1 MKIRFFT
8 KPVLFCQAA
17 SDLPNTLRSEKFW
30 SRILTESL
38 IQLLIVGVAWGLF
51 FMLVDFLGEHL
62 ISVFSVTLF
71 ISSIGALV
79 YPLYSIIRRGYTLSF
94 DNSSIV
100 VKNVFGIRTKLFRID
115 STKIL
120 KNSLLPADHGLTEFD
135 NYVFESRGRSIC
147 IICES
152 EKDQRLISSFLSGE
166 FNALA
171 IYNASNTKEVKSNE
185 TKVSQISR
193 KGKLSLFEDF
203 SKYKLWFII
212 GLIVLLIGVLVD
224 YRIAT
229 KSDIGLNLIAE
240 MLGASGNF
248 FIGRK
253 LARKFMIKKFPKM
266 KRYADQ
272 LNTKIVFLLALIP
285 VGTSNITGYIAG
297 ISKMRFKRYLGTW
310 MLGITL
316 LNTSI
321 ALLGYSARIQS
332 VKLTVII
339 IVIGLIS
346 MYGIYQIIKKWE

>member
-1 MKIRFFT
+1 MKTLYSNLTAKAFSWRKIIVYVF
-8 KPVLFCQAA
+8 VLGGLLLFLY
-17 SDLPNTLRSEKFW
+17 SRNSISVERTLS
-30 SRILTESL
+30 
-38 IQLLIVGVAWGLF
+38 Q
-51 FMLVDFLGEHL
+51 EHL
-62 ISVFSVTLF
+62 MEIIQSAGIFSWLVYLLLVTLSVLSP
-71 ISSIGALV
+71 ITSSV
-79 YPLYSIIRRGYTLSF
+79 
-94 DNSSIV
+94 
-100 VKNVFGIRTKLFRID
+100 
-115 STKIL
+115 
-120 KNSLLPADHGLTEFD
+120 
-135 NYVFESRGRSIC
+135 
-147 IICES
+147 
-152 EKDQRLISSFLSGE
+152 
-166 FNALA
+166 
-171 IYNASNTKEVKSNE
+171 
-185 TKVSQISR
+185 
-193 KGKLSLFEDF
+193 
-203 SKYKLWFII
+203 
-212 GLIVLLIGVLVD
+212 IVLVGGYLFHPLL
-224 YRIAT
+224 A
-229 KSDIGLNLIAE
+229 IGLNLIAE